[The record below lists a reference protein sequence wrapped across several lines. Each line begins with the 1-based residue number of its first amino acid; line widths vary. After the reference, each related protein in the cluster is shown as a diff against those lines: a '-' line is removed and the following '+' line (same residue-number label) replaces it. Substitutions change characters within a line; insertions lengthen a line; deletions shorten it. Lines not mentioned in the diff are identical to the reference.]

1 MKSNILIFISLFIS
15 SLSVKPI
22 YPEPYD
28 IISHYTLNEPL
39 LQGPN
44 SGNKIKTTK
53 ISQKITFF
61 EDGEE
66 NIIIFTLK
74 AINLPKGYQITSY
87 RMKFPNKGTITNYNA
102 LFRKKV
108 GKYILRKDEFTFM
121 FKLFNNEEIDI
132 KLKFKTKNSNI
143 FKLYRCEYISLPIS
157 NFGIPGTIS
166 VKGSEKVA
174 IIGTK
179 LGHLKNNKESNTYYW
194 KGIVK
199 SKKIFDYVFIGYKTA
214 RWIGSVKGIIKSNKN
229 SNLNENVEFH
239 IFPYFLG
246 GNNKI
251 HKYDVLSNNSK
262 NIDDRNNIQK
272 DNKII
277 FKSNMRKKYAFFKIE
292 STFSNYISPK
302 WKLRTT
308 LSNQHK
314 LNDKNFFRNKAKEII
329 SKDKSNSPNY
339 IKLGRWVNKNMKYDI
354 KYLGKKMSPEEIL
367 NKLIGVCEHYTI
379 LYNALLNSIGI
390 KTIYTTGYAYNSK
403 EKLLNN
409 PLDNY
414 HAWTIAKI
422 DNKWIPL
429 DSTWGIFEGK
439 LPLSHVFDTF
449 IQSNV
454 TYNTCD
460 GCDFKREHQIQFL
473 GYDEE
478 NDEMK

>member
-1 MKSNILIFISLFIS
+1 MIRN
-15 SLSVKPI
+15 V
-22 YPEPYD
+22 
-28 IISHYTLNEPL
+28 
-39 LQGPN
+39 Q
-44 SGNKIKTTK
+44 
-53 ISQKITFF
+53 
-61 EDGEE
+61 
-66 NIIIFTLK
+66 
-74 AINLPKGYQITSY
+74 
-87 RMKFPNKGTITNYNA
+87 
-102 LFRKKV
+102 
-108 GKYILRKDEFTFM
+108 
-121 FKLFNNEEIDI
+121 
-132 KLKFKTKNSNI
+132 
-143 FKLYRCEYISLPIS
+143 
-157 NFGIPGTIS
+157 
-166 VKGSEKVA
+166 
-174 IIGTK
+174 
-179 LGHLKNNKESNTYYW
+179 
-194 KGIVK
+194 
-199 SKKIFDYVFIGYKTA
+199 
-214 RWIGSVKGIIKSNKN
+214 IIK
-229 SNLNENVEFH
+229 
-239 IFPYFLG
+239 
-246 GNNKI
+246 
-251 HKYDVLSNNSK
+251 
-262 NIDDRNNIQK
+262 
-272 DNKII
+272 
-277 FKSNMRKKYAFFKIE
+277 
-292 STFSNYISPK
+292 
-302 WKLRTT
+302 
-308 LSNQHK
+308 
-314 LNDKNFFRNKAKEII
+314 KAKEII
-329 SKDKSNSPNY
+329 IKDKSNEPKY

>member
-1 MKSNILIFISLFIS
+1 MKILLSILFILLITLT
-15 SLSVKPI
+15 LSTQPI
-22 YPEPYD
+22 IPEEEKKIVEFY
-28 IISHYTLNEPL
+28 LNTPL
-39 LQGPN
+39 LKNTFN
-44 SGNKIKTTK
+44 SKSLEILNPILKVTLLP
-53 ISQKITFF
+53 
-61 EDGEE
+61 DGEE
-66 NIIIFTLK
+66 NEYSFTLK
-74 AINLPKGYQITSY
+74 AKNLPSDKYFTSY
-87 RMKFPNKGTITNYNA
+87 SITFGKNGTYSLINVEFKKKEGKCILNNK
-102 LFRKKV
+102 K
-108 GKYILRKDEFTFM
+108 FTFN
-121 FKLFNNEEIDI
+121 FELYNEEEIDI
-132 KLKFKTKNSNI
+132 ILNYKMNNSNL
-143 FKLYRCEYISLPIS
+143 FELYRFEHISL
-157 NFGIPGTIS
+157 NYGIGKEGLIQVTC
-166 VKGSEKVA
+166 KNKVSC
-174 IIGTK
+174 IGTK
-179 LGHLKNNKESNTYYW
+179 KGILKQIKNNLYEYKGKISENGISDFIIVGYGSAKWKAKIEGYLLKNS
-194 KGIVK
+194 IFDLLK
-199 SKKIFDYVFIGYKTA
+199 SKFETPKYFI
-214 RWIGSVKGIIKSNKN
+214 
-229 SNLNENVEFH
+229 
-239 IFPYFLG
+239 G

-251 HKYDVLSNNSK
+251 KKYSISNNVAEKIDGINIKDEHIKFIFQSYSLMSK
-262 NIDDRNNIQK
+262 KFFYKFEVDFSNIV
-272 DNKII
+272 
-277 FKSNMRKKYAFFKIE
+277 KSNWDFYYKKEYH
-292 STFSNYISPK
+292 PK
-302 WKLRTT
+302 MI
-308 LSNQHK
+308 
-314 LNDKNFFRNKAKEII
+314 RNVQIIKKAKEII
-329 SKDKSNSPNY
+329 IKDKSNEPKY